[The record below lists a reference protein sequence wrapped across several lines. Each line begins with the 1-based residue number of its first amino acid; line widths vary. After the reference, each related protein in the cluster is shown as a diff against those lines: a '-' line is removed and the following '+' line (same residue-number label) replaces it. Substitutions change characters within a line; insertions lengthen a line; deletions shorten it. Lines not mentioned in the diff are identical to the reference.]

1 MKVPQVAVVFTDGG
15 SQDKERTR
23 REAQRLRNEAG
34 MYEPVKFYIN
44 LGPVAM
50 IILS

>member
-1 MKVPQVAVVFTDGG
+1 MDFVFIWISGVKVPQVAVVFTDGG

-34 MYEPVKFYIN
+34 MYEYV
-44 LGPVAM
+44 
-50 IILS
+50 